1 MWCEQIKAD
10 VFINHT
16 GQNVGEDESY
26 YRSQNLKEGESYYRS
41 QNLQEGESYA
51 GFSFS
56 GTKLDVKFM
65 M

>member
-1 MWCEQIKAD
+1 M
-10 VFINHT
+10 FINHT

>member
-26 YRSQNLKEGESYYRS
+26 YRSQNL
-41 QNLQEGESYA
+41 QEGESYA